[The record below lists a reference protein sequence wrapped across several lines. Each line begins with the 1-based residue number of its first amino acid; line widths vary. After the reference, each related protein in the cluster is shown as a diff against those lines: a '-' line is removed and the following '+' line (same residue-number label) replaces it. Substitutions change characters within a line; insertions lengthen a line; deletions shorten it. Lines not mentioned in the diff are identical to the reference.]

1 MSVPERSA
9 QSIDGLFDEFSVPRD
24 VAAFARAP
32 QRMLIDG
39 QWVEARTGQTIDV
52 FEPSTGLKLTTMPRG
67 SNADA
72 ERAVAAALKAHR
84 DGRWSRMPPAG
95 REEILLRLVSLLEA
109 DTEFLALLETIDNG
123 KPLSASRM
131 IDTPDAI
138 RFARYMAGWA
148 TKLVGKTMTLSAPD
162 CPLGLTLRE
171 PVGVV
176 VAITPW
182 NLPLNMAVQK
192 VIPALVAGCAVI
204 LKPAEQ
210 TSLTALRLG
219 QLALDAGVPP
229 GVFNVVTGLGPE
241 VGEPLVRHP
250 EVSKITFTGSTI
262 VGSHLGRIA
271 MQNMAR
277 LTLELGGKSPMI
289 VLPDCD
295 LDRAAQG
302 VIDGI
307 FANAGQI
314 CCAASRL
321 FVHSAIFDAL
331 LERVAARSRAM
342 KVGPGL
348 DPQTELGP
356 LVSERQLQRVTD
368 FIEQGRAEG
377 AAINTGGRA
386 RSPGYFV
393 EPTVLTQV
401 DLGSVVNREEI
412 FGPVLVARHFES
424 DDEVLR
430 LANDTRYGLAASI
443 WSNDL
448 RRIRSLAG
456 ELRAGTI
463 WVNAH
468 NPVDPALPFGG
479 YKLSGFGRE
488 GGVEQLDAYLETK
501 ALWVAN

>member
-1 MSVPERSA
+1 ME
-9 QSIDGLFDEFSVPRD
+9 
-24 VAAFARAP
+24 
-32 QRMLIDG
+32 
-39 QWVEARTGQTIDV
+39 
-52 FEPSTGLKLTTMPRG
+52 
-67 SNADA
+67 ADA
-72 ERAVAAALKAHR
+72 
-84 DGRWSRMPPAG
+84 
-95 REEILLRLVSLLEA
+95 
-109 DTEFLALLETIDNG
+109 EFLALLETIDNG
-123 KPLSASRM
+123 KPVTASRA

-138 RFARYMAGWA
+138 RFARYMAGWV
-148 TKLVGKTMTLSAPD
+148 TKLHGKTMTLSSPD
-162 CPLGLTLRE
+162 CPLGLTIRE

-219 QLALDAGVPP
+219 QLALEAGVPR
-229 GVFNVVTGLGPE
+229 GVFNVVTGFGPE

-250 EVSKITFTGSTI
+250 EVSKVSFTGSTA
-262 VGSHLGRIA
+262 VGSRLGQIA
-271 MQNMAR
+271 MQNMTR

-331 LERVAARSRAM
+331 LERVVTRCTAL
-342 KVGPGL
+342 KLGPGL
-348 DPQTELGP
+348 DPKTELGP
-356 LVSERQLQRVTD
+356 LVSARQLERVTHY
-368 FIEQGRAEG
+368 IESGTADG
-377 AAINTGGRA
+377 ACVRSGGRA

-393 EPTVLTQV
+393 EPTVLTDV

-412 FGPVLVARHFES
+412 FGPVLVARRFDSEE
-424 DDEVLR
+424 EVVR
-430 LANDTRYGLAASI
+430 LANDTRYGLCPIRIGWVGSRRSHPVRHAVSCRRGGREPSPHCTHAA
-443 WSNDL
+443 
-448 RRIRSLAG
+448 A
-456 ELRAGTI
+456 
-463 WVNAH
+463 
-468 NPVDPALPFGG
+468 
-479 YKLSGFGRE
+479 KLSE
-488 GGVEQLDAYLETK
+488 DS
-501 ALWVAN
+501 W